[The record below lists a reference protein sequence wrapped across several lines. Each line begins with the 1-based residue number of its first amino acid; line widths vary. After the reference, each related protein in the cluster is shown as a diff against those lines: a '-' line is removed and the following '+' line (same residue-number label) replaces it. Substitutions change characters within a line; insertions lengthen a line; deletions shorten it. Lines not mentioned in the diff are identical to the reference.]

1 MRVVPGTIEG
11 VDIILIPKVVN
22 IQPAQRD
29 PRMLETATRMCSD
42 ARRRGLPRTYLLTM
56 QVRSASR
63 SLRFARPHN
72 RLDLDAN
79 SGRAAR
85 SSFQT
90 LPAGKTISPA
100 KRASAVTGSS
110 SNTRVSAP
118 LGMSSSYIAAA
129 RHLDVF
135 DEHPCLKCTGQAI
148 DGWYQ
153 ICEANRS
160 AHTVS
165 ASGSVNQRLNWL
177 TWASAAGPM
186 VLIPTQWWP
195 VVWS

>member
-1 MRVVPGTIEG
+1 MLAPITPVPIQPMRVVPGTIEG

-42 ARRRGLPRTYLLTM
+42 ARRRGLPRTYPLSM

-135 DEHPCLKCTGQAI
+135 DEHPCLKCTGRSSTAGTRFAKQTGVPTQSA
-148 DGWYQ
+148 Q
-153 ICEANRS
+153 SAQS
-160 AHTVS
+160 AHQAQS
-165 ASGSVNQRLNWL
+165 ISV
-177 TWASAAGPM
+177 
-186 VLIPTQWWP
+186 
-195 VVWS
+195 